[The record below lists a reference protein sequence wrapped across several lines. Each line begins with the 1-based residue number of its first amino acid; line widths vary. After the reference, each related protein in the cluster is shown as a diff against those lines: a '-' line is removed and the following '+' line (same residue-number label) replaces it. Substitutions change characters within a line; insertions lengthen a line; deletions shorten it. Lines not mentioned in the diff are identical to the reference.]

1 MITDNR
7 QPLFSIVIPVYNSEK
22 YLRRC
27 LDSIQDQTYTDYEV
41 ILVDDGCKDS
51 SPQICDEYATKYK
64 RFKTFHCQNGGPSKA
79 RNIGLT
85 QSRGGGI
92 YCS

>member
-1 MITDNR
+1 MNTDNR

-51 SPQICDEYATKYK
+51 SPQICDEYATKDE
-64 RFKTFHCQNGGPSKA
+64 RFMVFHYQNGGPSKV
-79 RNIGLT
+79 RNMGLT
-85 QSRGGGI
+85 QSRGVYTI
-92 YCS
+92 H